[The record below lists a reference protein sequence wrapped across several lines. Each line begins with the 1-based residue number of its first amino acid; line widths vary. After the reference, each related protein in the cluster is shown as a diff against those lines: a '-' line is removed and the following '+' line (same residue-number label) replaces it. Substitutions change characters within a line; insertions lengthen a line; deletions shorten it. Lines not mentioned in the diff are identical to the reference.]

1 MATFSKKQG
10 GKEVGQASV
19 YAKPH
24 TMSGKSM
31 DIKSVG
37 IKPKMLPREQEWTP
51 IQGVSIPNEQL
62 TNPLGVKT
70 DGITVRGCGAATK
83 GTKARGPMA

>member
-1 MATFSKKQG
+1 MAKFSQKQG
-10 GKEVGQASV
+10 SKEVGQASV

-24 TMSGKSM
+24 DMSGKM
-31 DIKSVG
+31 ININNVG

-51 IQGVSIPNEQL
+51 MHGVSIPNEQL
-62 TNPLGVKT
+62 TNPLGIKS